1 MYEKKYILL
10 IAVVLILL
18 LFFIPSIVSWLFKA
32 QYNSN
37 GVSHFLVIT
46 VDKDAPKQYVGDL
59 DNHEIYVEKL
69 NLKETYFINVKA
81 ENISIEKA
89 LEENLVSISDWR
101 KYANKVRKYDNV
113 EVLQFDNYEI
123 VCYYNECIIRPI

>member
-1 MYEKKYILL
+1 MKKKYILL
-10 IAVVLILL
+10 IVVVLILL
-18 LFFIPSIVSWLFKA
+18 LTLIPSIIYWLFRA

-46 VDKDAPKQYVGDL
+46 VDKNSPKQYVGDL

>member
-1 MYEKKYILL
+1 MKKKYILL
-10 IAVVLILL
+10 ITVVLILL
-18 LFFIPSIVSWLFKA
+18 LFFIPSIISWLFKA

-46 VDKDAPKQYVGDL
+46 VDKNSPKQYVGDL

-69 NLKETYFINVKA
+69 KLKETYFINVKA

>member
-1 MYEKKYILL
+1 MKKKYILL
-10 IAVVLILL
+10 IVVLLILL
-18 LFFIPSIVSWLFKA
+18 LTLIPSIISWLFKA

-46 VDKDAPKQYVGDL
+46 VDKYSPKQYVGEL
-59 DNHEIYVEKL
+59 DNHKIYVEKL
-69 NLKETYFINVKA
+69 NLKETYFINVEA
-81 ENISIEKA
+81 ENVPIDKA

-113 EVLQFDNYEI
+113 EILQFENYEI
-123 VCYYNECIIRPI
+123 VCYYSECVIRPI